1 MAICTKQIK
10 IKKIEIATM
19 EEKINNLMVSMD
31 LMFTYLGRYKYYD
44 QLLKNEGN
52 DKYIISV
59 VHLGTKKEKIDVFR
73 ISEIK
78 DPELKTRTYLL
89 DQGYP
94 VLKTVDDG
102 VYIFNYLSEIKLLT
116 ENVGVSVRELL
127 KNR

>member
-1 MAICTKQIK
+1 
-10 IKKIEIATM
+10 M
-19 EEKINNLMVSMD
+19 EEKTFNLLVSMD

-52 DKYIISV
+52 DKYIISIV
-59 VHLGTKKEKIDVFR
+59 YLGTKKENVDVFMV
-73 ISEIK
+73 SDIK
-78 DPELKTRTYLL
+78 DPELRTKTYLL

-94 VLKTVDDG
+94 VLKTCDDG
-102 VYIFNYLSEIKLLT
+102 VYIFNFLSEIKLLT

>member
-1 MAICTKQIK
+1 
-10 IKKIEIATM
+10 
-19 EEKINNLMVSMD
+19 
-31 LMFTYLGRYKYYD
+31 MFTYLERYKYYD

-59 VHLGTKKEKIDVFR
+59 VHLGTKEEKIDVFR

-78 DPELKTRTYLL
+78 DPELRTRTYLL

-94 VLKTVDDG
+94 LLKTVDDG

-116 ENVGVSVRELL
+116 ESIGESVREQL